1 MGFGRCCD
9 HDDLHFG
16 LALLCLAPLDN
27 THTPHTVISEA
38 YTSRYKGILGRN
50 SFKHVVRQYRERNK
64 VELSEKVQRIGTST
78 GVKFVL
84 HDTFEREETDV
95 VEDGSSPPS
104 ATADD
109 TTIPAVASTSKPDP
123 QHAKRSLEQLPQQIL
138 TETRSIHQYM
148 QLNGDFDGHSTE
160 AERFVDES
168 VWSLI
173 DDVVGGKKLTECT
186 KMDILKDGESRQVR
200 GLAVFH
206 LFFQMRADFLIS
218 MAHRR

>member
-1 MGFGRCCD
+1 
-9 HDDLHFG
+9 L
-16 LALLCLAPLDN
+16 
-27 THTPHTVISEA
+27 TPPHAVISEA

-84 HDTFEREETDV
+84 HDTFEREETEV
-95 VEDGSSPPS
+95 VEDESPPAS
-104 ATADD
+104 VTADES
-109 TTIPAVASTSKPDP
+109 TIPAVASTSKP
-123 QHAKRSLEQLPQQIL
+123 QHAQRSLEQLPQQIL

-148 QLNGDFDGHSTE
+148 QLTGDFDGHSTE

-173 DDVVGGKKLTECT
+173 DDVMGGKKLTECT
-186 KMDILKDGESRQVR
+186 KMDILKDEESRQVR
-200 GLAVFH
+200 GLGW
-206 LFFQMRADFLIS
+206 LFPDEG
-218 MAHRR
+218 